1 MLVPEAGKCV
11 SFDQGELRDI
21 NMLDKN
27 GEIVGFN
34 ITYTQSEELRSQTD
48 PCKNGQR
55 QEDYRMNIITY
66 CNQRYD
72 NLVEIVSEE
81 TGFGPPDYLCHP
93 QFVYYSKSACPVY
106 QQSRFLGMFH
116 ENI

>member
-48 PCKNGQR
+48 PCKNG
-55 QEDYRMNIITY
+55 
-66 CNQRYD
+66 
-72 NLVEIVSEE
+72 
-81 TGFGPPDYLCHP
+81 
-93 QFVYYSKSACPVY
+93 
-106 QQSRFLGMFH
+106 
-116 ENI
+116 